1 MTESTETTA
10 ETTTEKTAVTTA
22 QTENPHA
29 QSVLKLADA
38 MYRGALWP
46 GVATVVVGAVV
57 ATVVVGLPGLF
68 GAVVGGV
75 VAFASSL
82 ATLWMMRKTAAMEPM
97 AVMAV
102 ALGGYIFKVLVLL
115 GVMML
120 LRNVGFLHP
129 KALAF
134 TMLAVIL
141 VWAAAEFVAF
151 RRTRIPTI
159 IPASD

>member
-1 MTESTETTA
+1 MTE
-10 ETTTEKTAVTTA
+10 K
-22 QTENPHA
+22 TENPHA

-46 GVATVVVGAVV
+46 GVATVVIGAVV
-57 ATVVVGLPGLF
+57 SLIVVGLPGLF
-68 GAVVGGV
+68 GAIVGGV
-75 VAFASSL
+75 IAFGSSL
-82 ATLWMMRKTAAMEPM
+82 ATLWMMRKTAAMDPM

-102 ALGGYIFKVLVLL
+102 ALGGYIFKILVLL
-115 GVMML
+115 GVMTL
-120 LRNVGFLHP
+120 LRNVGFLHS

-151 RRTRIPTI
+151 RRTKIPTI
-159 IPASD
+159 IPASDA

>member
-1 MTESTETTA
+1 M
-10 ETTTEKTAVTTA
+10 TEKT
-22 QTENPHA
+22 QNPHA
-29 QSVLKLADA
+29 QSVLTLADA

-46 GVATVVVGAVV
+46 AVATVVVAVVV
-57 ATVVVGLPGLF
+57 ATVLTGLPGLF
-68 GAVVGGV
+68 GALVGGA
-75 VAFASSL
+75 VAFGSSL
-82 ATLWMMRKTAAMEPM
+82 VTLWMMRRTAAMEPM

-102 ALGGYIFKVLVLL
+102 ALGGYILKVLVLL
-115 GVMML
+115 GVMMG
-120 LRNVGFLHP
+120 LRGVGALQP

-141 VWAAAEFVAF
+141 VWAGAEFVAF

>member
-1 MTESTETTA
+1 MTEDAAGNTVE
-10 ETTTEKTAVTTA
+10 

-46 GVATVVVGAVV
+46 AIATVVIGAVV
-57 ATVVVGLPGLF
+57 SVFLVGLTGLW
-68 GAVVGGV
+68 GALVGGL
-75 VAFASSL
+75 VAFGSSL
-82 ATLWMMRKTAAMEPM
+82 VTLWMMRKTAAMDPM

-102 ALGGYIFKVLVLL
+102 SLGGYILKVLILF
-115 GVMML
+115 GVMLL
-120 LRNVGFLHP
+120 LRHVPFLHV

-134 TMLAVIL
+134 TMLAVIV
-141 VWAAAEFVAF
+141 VWAAAEFLAF

>member
-1 MTESTETTA
+1 MNET
-10 ETTTEKTAVTTA
+10 
-22 QTENPHA
+22 QNPHA

-38 MYRGALWP
+38 MFRGALWP
-46 GVATVVVGAVV
+46 GIATVVIGAVV
-57 ATVVVGLPGLF
+57 ATVWVGLPGLF

-82 ATLWMMRKTAAMEPM
+82 VTLWMMRKTAAMEPM

-102 ALGGYIFKVLVLL
+102 ALGGYILKVLVLL

-120 LRNVGFLHP
+120 LRNVPGLHV

-134 TMLAVIL
+134 TMLAVIV
-141 VWAAAEFVAF
+141 VWAAAEFLAF
-151 RRTRIPTI
+151 RRTKIPTI
-159 IPASD
+159 IPASE

>member
-1 MTESTETTA
+1 MTD
-10 ETTTEKTAVTTA
+10 K
-22 QTENPHA
+22 TENPHA

-57 ATVVVGLPGLF
+57 SLVLVGLPGLF
-68 GAVVGGV
+68 GAIVGGA
-75 VAFASSL
+75 VAFVSSL

-102 ALGGYIFKVLVLL
+102 ALGGYIFKILVLL

-120 LRNVGFLHP
+120 LRHVGFLHS
-129 KALAF
+129 KALAL

-141 VWAAAEFVAF
+141 VWAAAEFLAF
-151 RRTRIPTI
+151 RRTKIPTI
-159 IPASD
+159 IPAGDA

>member
-1 MTESTETTA
+1 MTE
-10 ETTTEKTAVTTA
+10 
-22 QTENPHA
+22 TENPHA

-46 GVATVVVGAVV
+46 GIVTVVIGAVV
-57 ATVVVGLPGLF
+57 ATVLVGLPGLF
-68 GAVVGGV
+68 GALVGGV

-82 ATLWMMRKTAAMEPM
+82 ATLWMMRKTAAMDPM

-102 ALGGYIFKVLVLL
+102 ALGGYIFKILVLL

-120 LRNVGFLHP
+120 LRGVDGLHP
-129 KALAF
+129 KALAL

-141 VWAAAEFVAF
+141 VWAASEFVAF
-151 RRTRIPTI
+151 RRTRIATI

>member
-1 MTESTETTA
+1 MTE
-10 ETTTEKTAVTTA
+10 

-29 QSVLKLADA
+29 QSVLRLADA
-38 MYRGALWP
+38 MFRFALWP

-57 ATVVVGLPGLF
+57 SWFWVGVPGLL
-68 GAVVGGV
+68 GAIAGGI

-82 ATLWMMRKTAAMEPM
+82 ATLWMMRKTSAMEPM

-120 LRNVGFLHP
+120 LRGVHFFHP
-129 KALAF
+129 KALAL

-141 VWAAAEFVAF
+141 VWAAAEFTAF
-151 RRTRIPTI
+151 KKTKIPTI
-159 IPASD
+159 IPSAD

>member
-1 MTESTETTA
+1 MTE
-10 ETTTEKTAVTTA
+10 K
-22 QTENPHA
+22 TENPHA

-46 GVATVVVGAVV
+46 GIATVVVGAVV
-57 ATVVVGLPGLF
+57 SLLLVGLHGLF
-68 GAVVGGV
+68 GALAGGV
-75 VAFASSL
+75 IAFASSL
-82 ATLWMMRKTAAMEPM
+82 VTLWMMRKTAAMDPM
-97 AVMAV
+97 ALMAV
-102 ALGGYIFKVLVLL
+102 SLGGYILKILVLL

-120 LRNVGFLHP
+120 LRHVGFLHV

-141 VWAAAEFVAF
+141 VWAAAEFLAF

-159 IPASD
+159 IPASDS

>member
-1 MTESTETTA
+1 MTE
-10 ETTTEKTAVTTA
+10 K
-22 QTENPHA
+22 TENPHA

-46 GVATVVVGAVV
+46 AVATVVIGAVV
-57 ATVVVGLPGLF
+57 SLILVGLPGLF
-68 GAVVGGV
+68 GAIAGGA

-82 ATLWMMRKTAAMEPM
+82 VTLWMMRRTAAMDPM

-102 ALGGYIFKVLVLL
+102 SLGGYIVKILVLL
-115 GVMML
+115 GVMMG
-120 LRNVGFLHP
+120 LRHVSFLHS

-159 IPASD
+159 IPASES